1 MFHYVYQI
9 TNKINGK
16 MYIGSRTSNIEPKNI
31 LVHQKIKNL

>member
-16 MYIGSRTSNIEPKNI
+16 MYIGSRTSNIEPVNDLGK
-31 LVHQKIKNL
+31 KYFSS